1 MDIVSALLVLV
12 IVGCFVAAVIS
23 ERKKL
28 VSEGSGAG
36 RHGYK
41 KESGSGR
48 DVRLY
53 PLPARFVRGM
63 ARKLLE
69 KIA

>member
-1 MDIVSALLVLV
+1 MAIN
-12 IVGCFVAAVIS
+12 
-23 ERKKL
+23 
-28 VSEGSGAG
+28 
-36 RHGYK
+36 K